1 MKKENTSTRLKQLM
15 ETRNLKQVDILKAC
29 EPFCKQYNVKMNKS
43 DLSQYVSGKVEPNQ
57 AKLFVLGNAL
67 GVNEAWL
74 MGYDAPMD
82 RINNKH
88 PGEMGYGYM
97 KQIQEENKKALLE
110 ASEIPEGFSPPP
122 EMVLK
127 PLVGKIVCG
136 TPILAEQNIE
146 NYIHVPKDMKC
157 DFLFTC
163 DGDSMIEAGIRPGDV
178 VYLIKQPDIDYN
190 GQIAA
195 VRVDGE
201 ATLKKV
207 FKYQD
212 KVVLQPANANYEP
225 LVYIKEEMNDLVV
238 EGIATGFTHKF
249 IN

>member
-57 AKLFVLGNAL
+57 DKLFVLGNAL
-67 GVNEAWL
+67 KVNEAWL
-74 MGYDAPMD
+74 MGYDVPMS
-82 RINNKH
+82 RINKH
-88 PGEMGYGYM
+88 PGEIGYGYM
-97 KQIQEENKKALLE
+97 QQIQEENKKALLE
-110 ASEIPEGFSPPP
+110 ANKIPEGFSPPP

-127 PLVGKIVCG
+127 PLVGKIACG

-146 NYIHVPKDMKC
+146 DYINVPKDVKC
-157 DFLFTC
+157 DFLLTC
-163 DGDSMIEAGIRPGDV
+163 DGDSMIEAGIRSGDV

-195 VRVDGE
+195 VRVEGE

-207 FKYQD
+207 FKYKD

-225 LVYIKEEMNDLVV
+225 LVYIKEEINNLVI

-249 IN
+249 VN